1 LAHALIVDD
10 DHDGREP
17 IAHVLRRAGHV
28 VTCASDAK
36 EALAVLTGQTPS
48 VVILDLMMPEMDGTQ
63 LLEVIRSYLRWQS
76 IPVIVVSGADGPLLE
91 RASSLEPVKV
101 YRKAQYSLK
110 DLVDTVNEVTGTA

>member
-17 IAHVLRRAGHV
+17 MAHVLRRAGHE

-48 VVILDLMMPEMDGTQ
+48 VVILDLMMPEMDGAQ
-63 LLEVIRSYLRWQS
+63 LLEVIRSYLRWLAGTGEGLPQ
-76 IPVIVVSGADGPLLE
+76 GAVQPEGPGGDGE
-91 RASSLEPVKV
+91 RGDRNGIAERPPRGA
-101 YRKAQYSLK
+101 Y
-110 DLVDTVNEVTGTA
+110 